1 MFWSRVKQN
10 DKVRHRQISWQCVV
24 WFVKRSIK
32 ELPFAPRSTLA
43 EHLKQ
48 QKMKQSAA
56 IDLAQL
62 FSNDQGICENG
73 TQEETFP
80 AAMNMMN
87 KLYIYMHPKID
98 YVFSTTR
105 KIELVRPSLIPTIQQ
120 AGPTQKRQPGRSAW
134 CDCCICKHPGSTLEH
149 SKVCYTSGQANQ
161 ANATKT
167 VRNS

>member
-1 MFWSRVKQN
+1 
-10 DKVRHRQISWQCVV
+10 
-24 WFVKRSIK
+24 
-32 ELPFAPRSTLA
+32 LPFAPRSTLA

-87 KLYIYMHPKID
+87 KLYIYI
-98 YVFSTTR
+98 YAS
-105 KIELVRPSLIPTIQQ
+105 Q
-120 AGPTQKRQPGRSAW
+120 
-134 CDCCICKHPGSTLEH
+134 
-149 SKVCYTSGQANQ
+149 N
-161 ANATKT
+161 
-167 VRNS
+167 